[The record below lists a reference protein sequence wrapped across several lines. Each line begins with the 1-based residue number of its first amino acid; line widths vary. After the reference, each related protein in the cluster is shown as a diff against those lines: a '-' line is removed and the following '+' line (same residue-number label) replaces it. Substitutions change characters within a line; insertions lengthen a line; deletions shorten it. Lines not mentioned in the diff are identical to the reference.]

1 MKKYAGFCGVV
12 LIVFALIAF
21 VVGGIYAWQG
31 WSKTQQIQTQAAAEQ
46 VQVGLSEDQIKA
58 GEVVDTMPEFEAAA
72 NTITEHKLSI
82 AKTYKEALDGKK
94 YDPTNP
100 KQLTYAQAMNLEN
113 SLRIGMISAGL
124 ALTMIGHGLFYIMTG
139 IAFLLVGIYMMLRSK
154 LEA

>member
-12 LIVFALIAF
+12 LIIFALIAII
-21 VVGGIYAWQG
+21 VGGIFTWQG
-31 WSKTQQIQTQAAAEQ
+31 LSKTQQIKAQAVIEN

-58 GEVVDTMPEFEAAA
+58 GEVVDTIPEFENAA
-72 NTITEHKLSI
+72 NTITEHKMGI

-113 SLRIGMISAGL
+113 ALRIGMISSGL

-139 IAFLLVGIYMMLRSK
+139 VAFLLVGIYMIMRSK
-154 LEA
+154 QEA